1 MNAVNIA
8 PAEVE
13 PLVDGGQV
21 MLMSDNDKVLFD
33 VLHAVLE
40 KHGALRRFGVT
51 LLHQH
56 FQITDDEVLLE
67 VSNRTERTQVTRPVK
82 RSSLNETHIET
93 AWRLDTGRPLSVMNC
108 VPQAD
113 GTHQERHSDIQLK
126 RDIRPL
132 DGALNMILALN
143 PARYFYRSKEFE
155 ELHLSTS
162 PQLGVMAQDV
172 ALVLP
177 ELVQRGTSAHPSD
190 YLSVDYVGLVPVLV
204 GAMKEQQSVIE
215 GLQRDLTNM
224 RNDLAGSP
232 QTVVAGG

>member
-1 MNAVNIA
+1 MNAMNFT
-8 PAEVE
+8 PATVE
-13 PLVDGGQV
+13 PLIDGGQV
-21 MLMSDNDKVLFD
+21 TLMSENDKPLFD
-33 VLHAVLE
+33 ELHLVLK

-56 FQITDDEVLLE
+56 FMIEDDEVLLE
-67 VSNRTERTQVTRPVK
+67 VSNRPERTQVTRPVK

-93 AWRLDTGRPLSVMNC
+93 AWRLDSGRPLSVMNC
-108 VPQAD
+108 VPQPD

-132 DGALNMILALN
+132 DGALSMVLALN
-143 PARYFYRSKEFE
+143 PARYFYRSAEFE
-155 ELHLSTS
+155 ELHLPTS

-177 ELVQRGTSAHPSD
+177 ELVQRGTSTLPSD

-204 GAMKEQQSVIE
+204 GAIKEQQVVIE
-215 GLQRDLTNM
+215 KLQRELSEVE
-224 RNDLAGSP
+224 RSLAGSR
-232 QTVVAGG
+232 QNLTAGG